1 MEYLL
6 LFFVFIL
13 FFIGLLVLIIIADTD
28 LLLPLGLILVIV
40 TGAFFCK
47 LYSKIIVEE
56 TMCDYLNN
64 KVKVETVSTLPDGKI
79 LKVKLKYK

>member
-1 MEYLL
+1 MEYVL
-6 LFFVFIL
+6 LFIVFLL
-13 FFIGLLVLIIIADTD
+13 FFIGLLVLIIIADSD
-28 LLLPLGLILVIV
+28 LLLPLGLILVIIA
-40 TGAFFCK
+40 GAFFCK

-64 KVKVETVSTLPDGKI
+64 KVKVETVSTLPDGKV